1 MEKYFKSRGEN
12 KRMTQSNLKLANF
25 FFLSFFFFFFEVE
38 KDSFVA
44 FPGKGGHRGLMP
56 SKLCVQTWSG

>member
-12 KRMTQSNLKLANF
+12 KLMTQSNLKLANF
-25 FFLSFFFFFFEVE
+25 FFFFFEVQ

-44 FPGKGGHRGLMP
+44 FPDKGGHRGLMP